1 MPYLWRSQREIPEG
15 SLGGQAIILLIA
27 RIYERGCSMNK
38 FTEVAK
44 IEELKSGTM
53 KTVIAGG
60 REILLARVGDKY
72 YATDNRCPHMK
83 GDLSQGKLEGTV
95 VTCPVHGSQFDI
107 SNGQVVRWL
116 KGGLMS
122 KLGGAFKLS
131 RALRVYNVKVEDG
144 KVLVEF

>member
-1 MPYLWRSQREIPEG
+1 MS
-15 SLGGQAIILLIA
+15 
-27 RIYERGCSMNK
+27 K
-38 FTEVAK
+38 FIEVAK

-53 KTVIAGG
+53 KTVTAEG

-83 GDLSQGKLEGTV
+83 GDLSQGKLEGIV

-122 KLGGAFKLS
+122 KLGGAFKSSKDL
-131 RALRVYNVKVEDG
+131 AVHNVKVEDG
-144 KVLVEF
+144 RVLVEV

>member
-1 MPYLWRSQREIPEG
+1 MS
-15 SLGGQAIILLIA
+15 
-27 RIYERGCSMNK
+27 K

-53 KTVIAGG
+53 KWVIAGG
-60 REILLARVGDKY
+60 REILLARVEDNY

-107 SNGQVVRWL
+107 SNGQLVRWL

-122 KLGGAFKLS
+122 KLGSALKLS
-131 RALRVYNVKVEDG
+131 SNLTIYDVKVEDD
-144 KVLVEF
+144 KVLVGF

>member
-1 MPYLWRSQREIPEG
+1 
-15 SLGGQAIILLIA
+15 
-27 RIYERGCSMNK
+27 MNK

-53 KTVIAGG
+53 KKVIAEG

-72 YATDNRCPHMK
+72 YAVDGRCPHMK
-83 GDLSQGKLEGTV
+83 GNLSQGKLEGTV
-95 VTCPVHGSQFDI
+95 VTCPRHGSQFDI
-107 SNGQVVRWL
+107 SNGRVVRWL

-122 KLGGAFKLS
+122 KVSRALKLS
-131 RALRVYNVKVEDG
+131 RALTVYNVKVEDG

>member
-1 MPYLWRSQREIPEG
+1 MS
-15 SLGGQAIILLIA
+15 
-27 RIYERGCSMNK
+27 K

-44 IEELKSGTM
+44 IEDLKSGTM
-53 KTVIAGG
+53 KMAIAEG

-72 YATDNRCPHMK
+72 YATDNRCPHRK

-95 VTCPVHGSQFDI
+95 VTCPRHGSQFDI

-122 KLGGAFKLS
+122 KLGS
-131 RALRVYNVKVEDG
+131 ALKMSKTLTVYNIKVEHG

>member
-1 MPYLWRSQREIPEG
+1 MS
-15 SLGGQAIILLIA
+15 
-27 RIYERGCSMNK
+27 K

-53 KTVIAGG
+53 KKVIAEGH
-60 REILLARVGDKY
+60 EILLARVGDKY
-72 YATDNRCPHMK
+72 YTADNRCPHKK
-83 GDLSQGKLEGTV
+83 GDLSRGKLEGTV

-107 SNGQVVRWL
+107 SNGHVVRWL

-122 KLGGAFKLS
+122 KLGS
-131 RALRVYNVKVEDG
+131 ALKMSKALTVYNLKVENG

>member
-1 MPYLWRSQREIPEG
+1 MS
-15 SLGGQAIILLIA
+15 
-27 RIYERGCSMNK
+27 K

-44 IEELKSGTM
+44 AEELKSGTM
-53 KTVIAGG
+53 KKVFAEG

-72 YATDNRCPHMK
+72 YATDDRCPHMK

-107 SNGQVVRWL
+107 SNGRVVRWL

-122 KLGGAFKLS
+122 RLGS
-131 RALRVYNVKVEDG
+131 ALKPPKDLTVYNVKVEDG